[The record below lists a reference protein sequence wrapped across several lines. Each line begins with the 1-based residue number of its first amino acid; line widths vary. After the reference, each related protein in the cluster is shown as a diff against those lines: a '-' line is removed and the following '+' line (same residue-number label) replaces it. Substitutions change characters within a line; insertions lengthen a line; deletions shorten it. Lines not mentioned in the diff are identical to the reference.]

1 LLVFIHFN
9 KLLLVEGLNHLIFM
23 SKTFNSACV
32 AAFFYVLALTS
43 CKPQEELIDL
53 SKGSTCGNMPMVRF
67 AAQQFSE
74 AIPRG
79 LADTTGMAWIPAPDK
94 GFWMDKAE
102 VSNAQFQQFV
112 EATGYITTAEKIPD
126 WEIMQ
131 QQLPAG
137 TPKPHDSVFVA
148 ASLVFTPTTHAVP
161 LDDPSQWW
169 TWKKG
174 ANWKHP
180 QGPGSN
186 LSGKENHPVVHVSW
200 DDANAYANWAGKRL
214 PTEAEWEYAAR
225 GGKKDALYPW
235 GNEPV
240 ETGQP
245 KANTWQGSFPNQNTK
260 WDKSIGSAAVMSYAP
275 NGYGLYDMAGNVW
288 EWCGRSTSVLRG
300 GSFLCNSSYCEGY
313 RVTSRMGTSPDSGLE
328 HTGFRCVLD

>member
-1 LLVFIHFN
+1 
-9 KLLLVEGLNHLIFM
+9 M
-23 SKTFNSACV
+23 SKTFNRAGV
-32 AAFFYVLALTS
+32 ATFFYVFALTS
-43 CKPQEELIDL
+43 CTQQDKLVDFSE
-53 SKGSTCGNMPMVRF
+53 GSTCGVMPTARF
-67 AAQQFSE
+67 AAQQLSE
-74 AIPRG
+74 AIPYG
-79 LADTTGMAWIPAPDK
+79 LADTTGMAWIPVPDK
-94 GFWMDKAE
+94 GFWMDKTE

-112 EATGYITTAEKIPD
+112 EATGYVTTAEKVPD
-126 WEIMQ
+126 WEMMKH
-131 QQLPAG
+131 QLPVG

-148 ASLVFTPTTHAVP
+148 ASLVFTPTAQAVP
-161 LDDPSQWW
+161 LDDPSLWW

-180 QGPGSN
+180 QGPGSD

-200 DDANAYANWAGKRL
+200 YDANAYAQWAGKRL

-225 GGKKDALYPW
+225 GGQKNALYPW

-240 ETGQP
+240 ENGRP
-245 KANTWQGSFPNQNTK
+245 KANTWQGSFPNKNTN

-288 EWCGRSTSVLRG
+288 EWCGKSEAVLRG

-313 RVTSRMGTSPDSGLE
+313 RVSSRMATSPDSGLE